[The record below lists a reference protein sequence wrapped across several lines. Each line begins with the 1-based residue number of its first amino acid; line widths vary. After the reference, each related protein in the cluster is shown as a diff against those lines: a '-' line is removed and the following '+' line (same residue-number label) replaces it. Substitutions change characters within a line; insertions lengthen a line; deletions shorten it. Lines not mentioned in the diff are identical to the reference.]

1 MRVPCL
7 LKLQDSKTAVV
18 VFAALVMLVLSP
30 EGEEEEEKQ
39 LSVMSLLR
47 MILAT
52 SLSSTCPISV
62 SLIAS
67 ALASPAEYCFL
78 SSSILYSHTQPH
90 ATACAFNLLD
100 YRLSSELPLCVFQAD
115 EIIFEATVKDI
126 NRLGFNLS
134 GIMELI

>member
-7 LKLQDSKTAVV
+7 HKLQDSKTAVV
-18 VFAALVMLVLSP
+18 VFAALVVLVLSP
-30 EGEEEEEKQ
+30 EEEEEEEEKQ

-67 ALASPAEYCFL
+67 ALASPAEY
-78 SSSILYSHTQPH
+78 S
-90 ATACAFNLLD
+90 AFSLHLFCTPTRNCMRFEFV
-100 YRLSSELPLCVFQAD
+100 RLSIEFGVAFVCF
-115 EIIFEATVKDI
+115 
-126 NRLGFNLS
+126 S
-134 GIMELI
+134 G